1 LYSILRASC
10 CYTALK
16 LAWNEVSLL
25 RSTPPGFQRIRDSH
39 SSCKKTLCSPD
50 QHLKSVAI
58 LFWPHVD
65 KQWHGSR
72 HSVKCKFRGPVVVF
86 LKSIQFHSHEAN
98 SIFMTSIV
106 CRKNHSSWVKVGIR
120 YSILLNQVIYTV
132 GDYCIF

>member
-1 LYSILRASC
+1 MRFLCWDQHLRIS
-10 CYTALK
+10 THQRQPFFLQK
-16 LAWNEVSLL
+16 SLCF
-25 RSTPPGFQRIRDSH
+25 PG
-39 SSCKKTLCSPD
+39 

-65 KQWHGSR
+65 KQLHGSR

-86 LKSIQFHSHEAN
+86 FKSIQFHSHEAN

-106 CRKNHSSWVKVGIR
+106 CRKKHSSWVKVGIR

-132 GDYCIF
+132 GVWFLKKMIIVFSKKAQIWFLKY